1 MLRTHCP
8 RSRSKPLHARA
19 WLVLVALAL
28 ALASSPGFLHA
39 ARAQERRDCRVD
51 YAIEAR
57 LDESAMRV
65 DGRERIRFENR
76 SRDRIEELW
85 FHLYLNAFA
94 NDESTHLTESRGKL
108 RGLAID
114 SGWGWSRVVSAR
126 SGEADLM
133 PSFRWR
139 TSPQGSAQ
147 DRTVFSLA
155 LPRALDPGET
165 LELELEWE
173 SQLPRVRRRTGFK
186 DDFVLAAHWFPKL
199 GVYEDGRGWNCH
211 PFHANTEFFS
221 DYGTYEV
228 KLDLPER
235 YAGRVG
241 GSGVQVQ
248 SLARPGG
255 RIEVAYVAPSPE
267 DQQRSERGGKRPLV
281 HDFAWTADADYR
293 PFTGRF
299 HYRDWADRYRSEVE
313 SAQRAFG
320 PDQKLE
326 LRDVDVTV
334 LMQPEHRDQSE
345 RHFQATCAALFFY
358 GLWFG
363 EYPFEHVTVVD
374 PAWGASAAGGMEYP
388 TLFTCGTRLHAQP
401 WMHSPEGVTVH
412 ECGHQFFHTLVGNN
426 EFESAWLDEGL
437 NSYADSE
444 VMARVWG
451 PQRASSV
458 YAGYAFDGV
467 RLAPEPGGSRL
478 ANALAARR
486 LDLPLLPTLEF
497 LPSSG
502 WLDAWR
508 QQPWFC
514 LAPQTSD
521 ARWQDRVGYLGDPDR
536 DPIDTPGWEY
546 VDRQSYSTNSYRR
559 PAAVLRT
566 LEGLVGRDAFLRGMR
581 EYARVWRYAHP
592 RPDDFFR
599 DFQAGTGLSEDLSWY
614 FAELFRGTGTV
625 DWSVWVESYAAP
637 RGRGLYPDESGRFA
651 QRESPAS
658 PTVPHETAPAD
669 SALADAQAA
678 SRAPQGEAVDAEP
691 DEPPVGAAAERA
703 DPVDVA
709 ESAAREP
716 KAEPDER
723 AAPAAPAAT
732 GRPRQ
737 RTEILLVR
745 RGELSLPIDL
755 RITYADGR
763 SEQRV
768 WSREEQQAQ
777 RWLRITLEDP
787 QSKVVSVELDPR
799 GRYFIDA
806 DRSND
811 AWHAERER
819 VAPWRWAER
828 VYAQGAQELF
838 WQMGL
843 GG

>member
-1 MLRTHCP
+1 MLRTP
-8 RSRSKPLHARA
+8 RSRSTSSPQQARVRA
-19 WLVLVALAL
+19 APIALAL
-28 ALASSPGFLHA
+28 ALACAFAFA
-39 ARAQERRDCRVD
+39 APRAVHGQQSRDCRVD

-57 LDESAMRV
+57 LDETAMRI

-76 SRDRIEELW
+76 SRDRIEDLW

-94 NDESTHLTESRGKL
+94 NDESTHMAEARGRL
-108 RGLAID
+108 RGVAVD
-114 SGWGWSRVVSAR
+114 SGWGSSRIVSAR

-147 DRTVFSLA
+147 DRTVFSLD
-155 LPRALDPGET
+155 LPRALEPGAV

-173 SQLPRVRRRTGFK
+173 AQLPRVRRRTGFK
-186 DDFVLAAHWFPKL
+186 GDFVLAAHWFPKL

-241 GSGVQVQ
+241 GTGVQVQ
-248 SLARPGG
+248 SLARPDG
-255 RIEVAYVAPSPE
+255 RIEVAYVAPSRE
-267 DQQRSERGGKRPLV
+267 DQQRGERGGKRPLV
-281 HDFAWTADADYR
+281 HDFAWTADADYQ
-293 PFTGRF
+293 PFTARF

-320 PDQKLE
+320 PDEKLE

-334 LMQPEHRDQSE
+334 LMQPEHRDQAE

-426 EFESAWLDEGL
+426 EFESAWLDEGI

-451 PQRASSV
+451 PQRASTV
-458 YAGYAFDGV
+458 YAGHAFDGV
-467 RLAPEPGGSRL
+467 RLVPEPGGSRL

-486 LDLPLLPTLEF
+486 LDVPLVPTLEF
-497 LPSSG
+497 LPASG

-508 QQPWFC
+508 QQPWFS

-536 DPIDTPGWEY
+536 DPIDLPGWEY
-546 VDRQSYSTNSYRR
+546 VDRLSYSNNSYRR

-581 EYARVWRYAHP
+581 EYARLWRYAHP
-592 RPDDFFR
+592 KPDDFFR
-599 DFQAGTGLSEDLSWY
+599 DFQAGTGTAEDLSWY

-637 RGRGLYPDESGRFA
+637 RGRGLYPDASGRFVELA
-651 QRESPAS
+651 R
-658 PTVPHETAPAD
+658 HETARGEERAEPARD
-669 SALADAQAA
+669 DVSEASA
-678 SRAPQGEAVDAEP
+678 AEP
-691 DEPPVGAAAERA
+691 DRVQLAESDAAAQTA
-703 DPVDVA
+703 DPVANESTAANASEEPVA
-709 ESAAREP
+709 AS
-716 KAEPDER
+716 PDER
-723 AAPAAPAAT
+723 
-732 GRPRQ
+732 PRARK

-745 RGELSLPIDL
+745 RGELALPLDV

-763 SEQRV
+763 GEQRV
-768 WSREEQQAQ
+768 WSREEQRAR

-787 QSKVVSVELDPR
+787 QSEVVSVELDPHR
-799 GRYFIDA
+799 RYFIDA

>member
-1 MLRTHCP
+1 MRAAFGLG
-8 RSRSKPLHARA
+8 SRMRRA
-19 WLVLVALAL
+19 FAAL
-28 ALASSPGFLHA
+28 ALASSFA
-39 ARAQERRDCRVD
+39 APRAAQTQAPRDCRVD

-57 LDESAMRV
+57 LDEGAMRIE
-65 DGRERIRFENR
+65 GRERIRFENR
-76 SRDRIEELW
+76 SRDEIEELW

-94 NDESTHLTESRGKL
+94 NDESTHMTEARGKL
-108 RGLAID
+108 RGVAID
-114 SGWGWSRVVSAR
+114 SGWGSSRIVSAR

-139 TSPQGSAQ
+139 TSAQGSAQ
-147 DRTVFSLA
+147 DRTVFSLE
-155 LPRALDPGET
+155 LPRALEPGAT

-173 SQLPRVRRRTGFK
+173 AQLPRVRRRTGFK
-186 DDFVLAAHWFPKL
+186 GDFVLAAQWFPKL

-228 KLDLPER
+228 KLDLPEH

-241 GSGVQVQ
+241 GTGVQVQ

-255 RIEVAYVAPSPE
+255 RIEVAYVAPSLE

-281 HDFAWTADADYR
+281 HDFAWTADADYHT
-293 PFTGRF
+293 FTGRF

-326 LRDVDVTV
+326 LRDVNVTV
-334 LMQPEHRDQSE
+334 LMQPEHRDQAE

-426 EFESAWLDEGL
+426 EFESAWLDEGI

-467 RLAPEPGGSRL
+467 RLVPEPGGSRL

-486 LDLPLLPTLEF
+486 LDLPFLPTLEF

-508 QQPWFC
+508 EQPWFS
-514 LAPQTSD
+514 LAPQSSD
-521 ARWQDRVGYLGDPDR
+521 PRWQDRVGYLGDPDR
-536 DPIDTPGWEY
+536 DPIDLPAWEY
-546 VDRQSYSTNSYRR
+546 VDRRSYSNNSYRR

-581 EYARVWRYAHP
+581 EYARVWRYGHP
-592 RPDDFFR
+592 KPDDFFR
-599 DFQAGTGLSEDLSWY
+599 DFQAGTGIAEDLSWY

-637 RGRGLYPDESGRFA
+637 RGRGLHLDASGRFTELA
-651 QRESPAS
+651 Q
-658 PTVPHETAPAD
+658 HELAPA
-669 SALADAQAA
+669 AAEVAATQAA
-678 SRAPQGEAVDAEP
+678 ERAELEVNESQDIAPDPAVDAESGA
-691 DEPPVGAAAERA
+691 PPIAAADELAASEQRPDDEQLEPSASASSAPTAPSEER
-703 DPVDVA
+703 
-709 ESAAREP
+709 E
-716 KAEPDER
+716 
-723 AAPAAPAAT
+723 
-732 GRPRQ
+732 RPRAKQ

-745 RGELSLPIDL
+745 RGELSLPLDL

-763 SEQRV
+763 SEQLV
-768 WSREEQQAQ
+768 WTREEQRAR

-787 QSKVVSVELDPR
+787 PAKVVSVELDPGR
-799 GRYFIDA
+799 RYFIDT

-828 VYAQGAQELF
+828 VYAQAAQQLF